1 MLKKFVE
8 WLIELILAGENMSK
22 LYKTFLLILCISLL
36 PAKDKYSVTGVV
48 QNSGGEGIKKVN
60 LILLDS
66 DENEIADGKSKKGG
80 KFKFKKIK
88 PGTYLLIGM
97 HKNEGSGETN
107 VIVVD
112 DNVSISLII
121 STDPVQIIPTE
132 NESLVSVSD
141 STRNPD
147 TLPLQPEENLDNQE
161 SISESAQEI
170 PAEIGLE
177 DTLLDSSTLSGILP
191 QQRERKPK
199 NQLSF
204 DETFFQ
210 YESNLK
216 RIQAELDSLKSVV
229 KGYEKKQT
237 MPDVSRE
244 LLKLIQVPEFQHR
257 VELQNGTVVIGDI
270 LEESDSTLILKTQI
284 GELVLK
290 KRMVVRLE
298 EYDKPGPK
306 VIFLGEPFVD
316 YYPDYQIFSGRIKN
330 VGEKRADF
338 VRVLG
343 FLWDQGTSNAGTDS
357 VFVKG
362 TRIAYNSNVI
372 ADTALDPEQ
381 TANYILTIPI
391 DRGKKVQYHT
401 LDIHWDETY

>member
-8 WLIELILAGENMSK
+8 WLIELIIAGENMSK
-22 LYKTFLLILCISLL
+22 FYKTFLLILFISLL
-36 PAKDKYSVTGVV
+36 PAKDKYTVTGVV
-48 QNSGGEGIKKVN
+48 QNSNGQGIKKVN

-88 PGTYLLIGM
+88 PGTYILKGI
-97 HKNEGSGETN
+97 HKKEGDGETK

-112 DNVSISLII
+112 DNISISLFI

-132 NESLVSVSD
+132 LGMEGTV
-141 STRNPD
+141 
-147 TLPLQPEENLDNQE
+147 
-161 SISESAQEI
+161 
-170 PAEIGLE
+170 
-177 DTLLDSSTLSGILP
+177 LDSSTLSEILP
-191 QQRERKPK
+191 QQREKKSK

-210 YESNLK
+210 YKSNLK
-216 RIQAELDSLKSVV
+216 RIQAEIDSLKSVV

-237 MPDVSRE
+237 MPDVSRD
-244 LLKLIQVPEFQHR
+244 LLKLIQVPEFKHR
-257 VELQNGTVVIGDI
+257 VELQNGTVVMGDI
-270 LEESDSTLILKTQI
+270 LEESDSTLTLKTQI
-284 GELVLK
+284 GELVLR
-290 KRMVVRLE
+290 KRMVVRLD
-298 EYDKPGPK
+298 EYDNPGPK

-316 YYPDYQIFSGRIKN
+316 YYPDHQILSGRIKN

-381 TANYILTIPI
+381 IANYILTIPI
-391 DRGKKVQYHT
+391 DKGKKVQYHT